1 MMRPRWI
8 GISCLLAL
16 LTSCSKTPR
25 IEEPQVVRFIYEEGK
40 ELFGPDKV
48 SQPQVLRRWTFS
60 LGKLPATCRLTAG
73 TIQQAAIPGTRIIPS
88 KGEVRVRCRGD
99 LWAEQVE
106 LVSARIEGLQRGR
119 ASLIWRSGSESDIRT
134 SRLDLDRWNRAGE
147 ARDELLFEVGN
158 RDDWSGTISEIELLL
173 TPAVGDLV
181 EFRSLSAERREVR
194 AERLEGLL
202 TRPWKVEID
211 HEWRNALVAVP
222 SSSHQR
228 TLTVPASGS
237 LQLAIGLMSG
247 VTSRVRFLA
256 EVLAEGD
263 PQVILDRW
271 LDGSLPGSGGQW
283 HDVSIKLDPWEG
295 RKVTIRLSIESEDR
309 LDPRVGLPVWGNPE
323 VRGIS
328 PANQF
333 PNIALIVIDTL
344 RAENLSLYGY
354 SRETSPN
361 LERWA
366 RSRGA
371 VFTSVVA
378 AAPWTL
384 PSHVSLFTGLEAFSH
399 GVNFNDSNVA
409 GVKAPMLAEI
419 LREAGYSTRAI
430 TGGGFVHPRFG
441 FSRGFDSYRYWPA
454 TRARSEELQSDL
466 DLAIERL
473 RDDQSGAPFF
483 LFLHTFEVHPPN
495 EPRQPYFGVFSE
507 YDSELRVKTS
517 IVRPEKTSGFLGQ
530 HEGALIPGENR
541 SAVAV
546 DLTQLATDLYDSAI
560 AYTDTQLERFIRT
573 LEELD
578 LFENTLVV
586 VTSDHGE
593 ALGGQG
599 RWGHGHLYENNL
611 MVPLVLLFPGGRY
624 AGTVIDTQVRLLDL
638 FPTLLEAVS
647 VPRSEIS
654 DGQSLLALVAGAGE
668 DYPLEAFTYAAS
680 TNEGLSVRLED
691 RLKFLFRDAVWPPL
705 NGEEALFDLT
715 HDPDTTQD
723 LVSFEPG
730 LSANLRGLAVETLRD
745 RSRGLRLLLRN
756 SSRKVV
762 KGNLQ
767 SPLIHPVKVK
777 SAAETAAPVAWRG
790 MGRLSFDLL
799 QNTEFTLMLVSAP
812 ESTVELA
819 AEVEIE
825 GCKEA
830 IELEIRLPFEALQS
844 PYSQGIDSAECILR
858 TQGGSEADIDLT
870 VWWVGSLPES
880 TQPTDLEGTDLSR
893 QLEALGYLE

>member
-1 MMRPRWI
+1 MWI
-8 GISCLLAL
+8 GISGLFVLASGCAKPPQVL
-16 LTSCSKTPR
+16 
-25 IEEPQVVRFIYEEGK
+25 EPQVIRFIDVESK
-40 ELFGPDKV
+40 ELFGPDEV
-48 SQPQVLRRWTFS
+48 SRVQVVQDWTFDS
-60 LGKLPATCRLTAG
+60 GTIPHDCLLSAG

-88 KGEVRVRCRGD
+88 KGEVRVRCRGNLLAD
-99 LWAEQVE
+99 QVE
-106 LVSARIEGLQRGR
+106 LVSARIEGLQRGK
-119 ASLIWRSGSESDIRT
+119 ASLVWRSGSEFDVRT
-134 SRLDLDRWNRAGE
+134 SRLDLDRWSRAGE
-147 ARDELLFEVGN
+147 TRDELLFEVGS
-158 RDDWSGTISEIELLL
+158 RDDWSGEISEIELLL
-173 TPAVGDLV
+173 TPAVGDLI
-181 EFRSLSAERREVR
+181 EFRSLSAERREIR
-194 AERLEGLL
+194 AETLEGLL
-202 TRPWKVEID
+202 ARPWKVEID

-283 HDVSIKLDPWEG
+283 HDVSIELHPWEG

-328 PANQF
+328 PANQL

-344 RAENLSLYGY
+344 RAQNLSLYGY
-354 SRETSPN
+354 SRGTSPN
-361 LERWA
+361 LEKLA
-366 RSRGA
+366 KSRGV

-384 PSHVSLFTGLEAFSH
+384 PSHVSLFSGLEAFSH

-409 GVKAPMLAEI
+409 GVNAPMLAEI
-419 LREAGYSTRAI
+419 LREVGYSTRAI

-454 TRARSEELQSDL
+454 MRPRSEELQSHL
-466 DLAIERL
+466 DLATRRVREDR
-473 RDDQSGAPFF
+473 SGAPFF

-495 EPRQPYFGVFSE
+495 EPRQPYFETFSDYE
-507 YDSELRVKTS
+507 PGLRVKTS
-517 IVRPEKTSGFLGQ
+517 IVRPEKASGFLGQ
-530 HEGALIPGENR
+530 HEGAHVPGESR

-546 DLTQLATDLYDSAI
+546 DLPQLATDLYDSAI

-593 ALGGQG
+593 ALGGQD

-611 MVPLVLLFPGGRY
+611 MVPLVLFFPGGKY

-647 VPRSEIS
+647 VPRSKTS
-654 DGQSLLALVAGAGE
+654 DGRSLLALVAGANE

-680 TNEGLSVRLED
+680 TNEGLSVRRED
-691 RLKFLFRDAVWPPL
+691 RLKYLFRDAAWPPL

-715 HDPDTTQD
+715 RDQDTTQD
-723 LVSFEPG
+723 LASLEPG
-730 LSANLRGLAVETLRD
+730 LSADLRELAVETLRA

-756 SSRKVV
+756 SSGKVV
-762 KGNLQ
+762 KGSLQ

-777 SAAETAAPVAWRG
+777 SAAETAVPVAWRG

-799 QNTEFTLMLVSAP
+799 QDTEFTLMFVSAP
-812 ESTVELA
+812 ESTVELK
-819 AEVEIE
+819 AEFEIE
-825 GCKEA
+825 GCEEA
-830 IELEIRLPFEALQS
+830 VELELRLPFEALKS
-844 PYSQGIDSAECILR
+844 PSSQGVA
-858 TQGGSEADIDLT
+858 SEAMRMSDT
-870 VWWVGSLPES
+870 TTARASPATGE
-880 TQPTDLEGTDLSR
+880 T
-893 QLEALGYLE
+893 